1 MPQMATLRPRGSKG
15 SFSGFR
21 VAVGILRSDGSFRR
35 SSSAKGPGTTGS
47 PNRLY
52 RCFTDATE
60 GNFEALGLQGL
71 ISRIW
76 AAAGHVSSDEQRR
89 PIILS
94 KIPGRSHSF
103 PKPSVLMPQRTILRP
118 RGSKGWSDGQRR
130 PIIIS
135 KVDLPWGRPLLVR
148 WAASPDNYQQ
158 SRASW
163 GKPLPVRL
171 AASPD
176 NYQQSRASWGQPVLV
191 RWAASPNKYQESRA
205 SWGQPLLVRWAASP
219 NNYQQGRASW
229 GQPLPVRWAASPDNY
244 QHVEPLGVNL
254 CLVRWAAS
262 PDNY

>member
-1 MPQMATLRPRGSKG
+1 MATLRPRGSKG

-35 SSSAKGPGTTGS
+35 SSSAKGLGTTAS
-47 PNRLY
+47 PNHLY

-60 GNFEALGLQGL
+60 GHFKALGLQGL

-76 AAAGHVSSDEQRR
+76 AAAGHLSSDEQRR

-103 PKPSVLMPQRTILRP
+103 PKSSVLMPQRTILRP

-135 KVDLPWGRPLLVR
+135 KVELLGVDL
-148 WAASPDNYQQ
+148 
-158 SRASW
+158 SW
-163 GKPLPVRL
+163 
-171 AASPD
+171 SD
-176 NYQQSRASWGQPVLV
+176 GQRHPIII
-191 RWAASPNKYQESRA
+191 SK
-205 SWGQPLLVRWAASP
+205 
-219 NNYQQGRASW
+219 
-229 GQPLPVRWAASPDNY
+229 
-244 QHVEPLGVNL
+244 VEPLGVNL

-262 PDNY
+262 PDNYQQNFQAQKSMTVQRFCSSRCNSA